1 MYWVT
6 LLDAWK
12 FLRWKLPL
20 LAVVMC
26 VSSVLEGVG
35 LSMLVPLLAQLGV
48 DSSSTISEG
57 GKQDV
62 VGSIL
67 SVLHVPNEL
76 GPLMTVL
83 VCILL
88 LQVASTFLLRFLEA
102 YSTTQYTAKWQ
113 ERLFASVINANWPYL
128 QASRPEVQ
136 VNQIVSESS
145 RNSAALSLLLQM
157 MNSCFYIFVYS
168 VIACFTAWQ
177 VVVGLVVAG
186 VLIFVI
192 TRPISDISRKTSA
205 EVTTVSEGLYGCV
218 QDFLQNA
225 KLVKA
230 TATEV
235 TALGD
240 VNRAIARY
248 RQIFLRAGVIPALM
262 QAIYMGFGYVLLAAG
277 VWFGIARAEIP
288 VSAVVVTIYIFL
300 RLYTQLS
307 NFQQLRQSYLLSA
320 SALTNCKNELEKAEA
335 AAEHQPVIERP
346 WASSGA
352 AEVELN
358 NVSVFYDETI
368 ALDKVSMA
376 IPAGSVVGLAGPSG
390 AGKSTLVDLI
400 VGLAMPTSGELSV
413 EGQLIQSIPMGSWRR
428 HIGYV
433 SQETLIIKGTVASNI
448 AWGDVSAN
456 REDIENAAKMANA
469 HEFIMGMP
477 DGYDTVIGGRA
488 IRMSG
493 GQRQRIG
500 LARALIGAKKLLILD
515 EATSALDAESES
527 KLLQAVDELRG
538 GISIIMIAHRLSTLK
553 HVDKIYVLDE
563 GRVIESGTLQDL
575 ISSNGMFSKLWALQF
590 SKNDDL

>member
-186 VLIFVI
+186 GLIFVI
-192 TRPISDISRKTSA
+192 TRPISDVSRKTSA

-240 VNRAIARY
+240 VNRAIGRY

-346 WASSGA
+346 WAPSGA

-400 VGLAMPTSGELSV
+400 VGLAMPTS
-413 EGQLIQSIPMGSWRR
+413 
-428 HIGYV
+428 
-433 SQETLIIKGTVASNI
+433 
-448 AWGDVSAN
+448 
-456 REDIENAAKMANA
+456 
-469 HEFIMGMP
+469 
-477 DGYDTVIGGRA
+477 
-488 IRMSG
+488 
-493 GQRQRIG
+493 
-500 LARALIGAKKLLILD
+500 
-515 EATSALDAESES
+515 
-527 KLLQAVDELRG
+527 
-538 GISIIMIAHRLSTLK
+538 
-553 HVDKIYVLDE
+553 
-563 GRVIESGTLQDL
+563 
-575 ISSNGMFSKLWALQF
+575 
-590 SKNDDL
+590 

>member
-186 VLIFVI
+186 GLIFVI
-192 TRPISDISRKTSA
+192 TRPISDVSRKTSA

-240 VNRAIARY
+240 VNRAIGRY

-346 WASSGA
+346 WAPSGA

-428 HIGYV
+428 QIGYV

-590 SKNDDL
+590 SKNEDL

>member
-186 VLIFVI
+186 VSIFVI

-240 VNRAIARY
+240 VNRAIGRY

>member
-186 VLIFVI
+186 GLIFVI
-192 TRPISDISRKTSA
+192 TRPISDVSRKTSA

-240 VNRAIARY
+240 VNRAIGRY

-346 WASSGA
+346 WAPSGA

-590 SKNDDL
+590 SKNEDL

>member
-1 MYWVT
+1 
-6 LLDAWK
+6 
-12 FLRWKLPL
+12 
-20 LAVVMC
+20 MC

-186 VLIFVI
+186 GLIFVI
-192 TRPISDISRKTSA
+192 TRPISDVSRKTSA

-240 VNRAIARY
+240 VNRAIGRY

-346 WASSGA
+346 WAPSGA

-428 HIGYV
+428 QIGYV

-590 SKNDDL
+590 SKNEDL